1 MGQAT
6 QGQLGDGIGLTM
18 VIRSEAAA
26 DYNDLTCKWFGHG
39 EGESEREKKGGQ
51 RGRD

>member
-1 MGQAT
+1 MEF
-6 QGQLGDGIGLTM
+6 GLTV

-26 DYNDLTCKWFGHG
+26 DYNDLTGKWIGHG
-39 EGESEREKKGGQ
+39 EEGKKKGGRE